1 MSYFKKLKEKWDV
14 KSNFQFLI
22 IFIVFGITGSSSVVV
37 AKPIMEVLG
46 ILPVYFEDI
55 FLGNVVYWM
64 LRILVIFPVYQILLL
79 LFGILFFQFKFF
91 WNFEKKI
98 LSRMGFKRFF
108 TDY

>member
-1 MSYFKKLKEKWDV
+1 MGYFKKLKEKWDV

-37 AKPIMEVLG
+37 ADPIMEVLG

-108 TDY
+108 TNY